1 MTKFASAVALILVA
15 AACSSGPGAGDA
27 EPLTVYSGREEEL
40 VGPLF
45 EMFTAS
51 TGIEIAARYGD
62 SAELAAQILEEGE
75 NSPADVFFAQDGGA
89 LGAIARAGMLQELP
103 GDVIGAVPESFRAT
117 DRTWVGTSGRVRTV
131 VYNTDE
137 VTERDLPDSILGFAD
152 EAWAGRLG
160 WAPTNASFQAFVTAL
175 RLTEGEQAA
184 RAWLRALKDNGVTE
198 YPKNTP
204 IVQAAAAGEIQ
215 AGFVNHY
222 YLLRILDDDPD
233 APAANYFI
241 GGGDPG
247 ALVNVAGAGV
257 LTTTDQQDAA
267 DAFLR
272 YLVGEAAQTYFAE
285 ETFEYPL
292 IDGVDPDPRLPKI
305 STLEPPPIDLSDLS
319 DLEATLVMLQEEGL
333 L

>member
-1 MTKFASAVALILVA
+1 MKKFARAALLLLVA
-15 AACSSGPGAGDA
+15 AACSSGPGSGGT
-27 EPLTVYSGREEEL
+27 ESLTVYSGREEDL
-40 VGPLF
+40 VAPLF
-45 EMFTAS
+45 EMFTTS
-51 TGIEIAARYGD
+51 TGIQIAARYGD

-89 LGAIARAGMLQELP
+89 LGAIAQAGMFQELP
-103 GDVIGAVPESFRAT
+103 SDVIGTVPKGFRAT
-117 DRTWVGTSGRVRTV
+117 DGTWVGTSGRVRTV

-137 VTERDLPDSILGFAD
+137 LTERDLPDSIIGFAD
-152 EAWAGRLG
+152 EKWAGALG
-160 WAPTNASFQAFVTAL
+160 WAPTNASFQAFVTGL
-175 RLTEGEQAA
+175 RLTKGEQAA
-184 RAWLRALKDNGVTE
+184 RAWLRALKDNGITE

-204 IVQAAAAGEIQ
+204 IVQAAAAGEIR

-222 YLLRILDDDPD
+222 YLLRILDEDPD

-247 ALVNVAGAGV
+247 ALVNVAGAGI

-267 DAFLR
+267 AAFLR
-272 YLVGEAAQTYFAE
+272 YLVAEVAQTYFAE

-292 IDGVDPDPRLPKI
+292 IDGVDPDPRLPTL
-305 STLEPPPIDLSDLS
+305 STLEPPPIDLADLS
-319 DLEATLVMLQEEGL
+319 DLEATLEMLQEEGL